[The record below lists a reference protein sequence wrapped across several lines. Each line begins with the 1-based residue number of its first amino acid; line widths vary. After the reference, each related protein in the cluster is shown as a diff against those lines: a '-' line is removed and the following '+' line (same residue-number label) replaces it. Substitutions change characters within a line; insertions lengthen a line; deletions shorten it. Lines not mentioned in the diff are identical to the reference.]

1 MSHEMHMQIVKD
13 LPNKKIA
20 ITRQFN
26 ATPDMVW
33 RAWTESEL
41 LDQWWAPKPWR
52 AETKTLNFKEGGNW
66 LYAMVGPNGDKEW
79 VKVDFITIEPHKAFT
94 AMDYFCDEAGTISN
108 ELPGMHWH
116 VEFER
121 TGKGTQVVVVITFAN
136 EADGDKIVEMGFES
150 GFTSALTNL
159 DALLKTEASGISR

>member
-13 LPNKKIA
+13 LPNKKIT

-79 VKVDFITIEPHKAFT
+79 VKVDFITIEPHKA
-94 AMDYFCDEAGTISN
+94 
-108 ELPGMHWH
+108 LQPW
-116 VEFER
+116 
-121 TGKGTQVVVVITFAN
+121 ITFAMKQ
-136 EADGDKIVEMGFES
+136 APS
-150 GFTSALTNL
+150 ATSCPACI
-159 DALLKTEASGISR
+159 GMW